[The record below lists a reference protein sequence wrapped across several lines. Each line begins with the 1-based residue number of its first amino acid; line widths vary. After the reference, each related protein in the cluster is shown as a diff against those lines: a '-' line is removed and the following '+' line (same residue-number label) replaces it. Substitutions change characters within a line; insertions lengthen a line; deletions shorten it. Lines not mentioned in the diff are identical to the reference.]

1 VDNIKAAHDQQIR
14 DMKTEMQAEIG
25 NIIAEMQ
32 ANHNQRFDN
41 IQAEMDN
48 QRAEIDNLNA
58 ARIPMFIANLLTD
71 FVEKAMMEKAKRK
84 SKSFSQKGGH
94 VEITKGHQTPRI
106 VDAALSITLE
116 DLQAINVSSKYYDVV
131 RSMGKVSISQVKLI
145 RTILTLNTVH
155 RRQEC
160 SST

>member
-1 VDNIKAAHDQQIR
+1 MDNIKAAHDQQIR
-14 DMKTEMQAEIG
+14 DMKT
-25 NIIAEMQ
+25 EMQ

-71 FVEKAMMEKAKRK
+71 FVEKAKRK

-94 VEITKGHQTPRI
+94 VEITKGYQTPWI

-131 RSMGKVSISQVKLI
+131 QSIGKVSQINSNYSNSEHS
-145 RTILTLNTVH
+145 TLQAGTQQH
-155 RRQEC
+155 MSPRWSLLSC
-160 SST
+160 